1 MRPLGRLRD
10 PAPSR
15 WAYRMHRLM
24 LTPAFRFFLRVGL
37 PVGCVLMALSIYF
50 ADAERREALVEGASD
65 MRRQIEQRPEFMVNL
80 MAIDGA
86 SDQVS
91 TLLRDVMPV
100 SFPVSSFDLDLEGIQ
115 TLVEEMDAVAN
126 ASVRIRSGGVLQI
139 DVVERIPA
147 VVWRSRTGLEL
158 LDAEGHRVAEL
169 SQRRDRHDLLLLAGD
184 GASKAV
190 PEALALHQAAQ
201 LIEGR
206 VRGLLR
212 VGERRWD
219 VVLDRDQR
227 ILLPETDAVAAL
239 QRVIAM
245 NEAQELDLLQR
256 DVTVVDMRT
265 PDRPILRMSPDAA
278 TAYRDAVLT
287 TELSQE

>member
-24 LTPAFRFFLRVGL
+24 LTPLFRLFLRVGL
-37 PVGCVLMALSIYF
+37 PVGCVLLAGSIYF
-50 ADAERREALVEGASD
+50 ADGDRREALIEGASD

-86 SDQVS
+86 SDEVS
-91 TLLRDVMPV
+91 TLLREVMPV
-100 SFPVSSFDLDLEGIQ
+100 DFPVSSFDLDLEGLQ
-115 TLVEEMDAVAN
+115 ATVEEIDAVAS
-126 ASVRIRSGGVLQI
+126 ASVRIRSGGVLQLDI
-139 DVVERIPA
+139 TERVPA
-147 VVWRSRTGLEL
+147 VVWRNRDGLEL
-158 LDAEGHRVAEL
+158 LDAEGHRVAQIAE
-169 SQRRDRHDLLLLAGD
+169 RRARPDLVLLAGD

-190 PEALALHQAAQ
+190 PEALALHAAAK
-201 LIEGR
+201 LIEPR

-212 VGERRWD
+212 VGDRRWD

-227 ILLPETDAVAAL
+227 ILLPEEQPIAAL
-239 QRVIAM
+239 ERVVAM
-245 NEAQELDLLQR
+245 NDVQDLLER

-265 PDRPILRMSPDAA
+265 PGRPVLRMSPDAA
-278 TAYRDAVLT
+278 TAYRDAVLMM
-287 TELSQE
+287 EPARE